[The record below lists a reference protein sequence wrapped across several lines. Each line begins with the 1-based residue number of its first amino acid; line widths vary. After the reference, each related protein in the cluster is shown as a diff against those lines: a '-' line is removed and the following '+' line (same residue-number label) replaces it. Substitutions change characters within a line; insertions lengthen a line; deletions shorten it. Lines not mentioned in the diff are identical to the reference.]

1 MKHLYQTVWNNNE
14 FNILLTTKMSEF
26 AFFRFMS
33 NKMLDLE
40 EQQHKDEIVSLTEQ
54 VLDAKG
60 IECDSKISKLSEE
73 QLSEILEQVRKL
85 RKKKIEKDSERQE
98 EEELDISVQ

>member
-1 MKHLYQTVWNNNE
+1 
-14 FNILLTTKMSEF
+14 MSEF

-33 NKMLDLE
+33 NNMLDLE

-85 RKKKIEKDSERQE
+85 RKKKKIEEDGERQE
-98 EEELDISVQ
+98 EELDLSVQ

>member
-1 MKHLYQTVWNNNE
+1 
-14 FNILLTTKMSEF
+14 MSEF

-33 NKMLDLE
+33 NNMLDLE

-85 RKKKIEKDSERQE
+85 RKKKKIEKDSERQE
-98 EEELDISVQ
+98 EELDISIQ

>member
-1 MKHLYQTVWNNNE
+1 
-14 FNILLTTKMSEF
+14 MSEF

-33 NKMLDLE
+33 NNMLDLE
-40 EQQHKDEIVSLTEQ
+40 EQQQKDEIVSLTEQ

-98 EEELDISVQ
+98 EELDISVQ